1 MSNILVLTAKE
12 QEKLNEKLRSYGLR
26 VGGGSIDYENERA
39 NIGIDYNGA
48 TYNEPAVAAVLRKEL
63 GVSTVVLNG
72 LVFSIPA

>member
-39 NIGIDYNGA
+39 HIGINYNGA
-48 TYNEPAVAAVLRKEL
+48 TYNKTEVAAILRREL
-63 GVSTVVLNG
+63 GVNTVVLDG